1 MKIMNKYYI
10 ILFTFLLLS
19 CRTQK
24 IVEFHDKDTAEV
36 RTEYIHKTDS
46 FYQRDSIYLE
56 SKTINDTVY
65 LTKELWK
72 TILRH
77 DHDTITKTDTL
88 RIVDVQKVDKEV
100 IKKDYDF
107 TAKVALICIFLTV
120 VISTIYRKD

>member
-1 MKIMNKYYI
+1 MNKYSI
-10 ILFTFLLLS
+10 LIFTLFTFLLLS
-19 CRTQK
+19 CRTTK
-24 IVEFHDKDTAEV
+24 IEEFHDKDTAEV
-36 RTEYIHKTDS
+36 RTEYIHKVDS

-72 TILRH
+72 TILKH

-88 RIVDVQKVDKEV
+88 RIVDVQTRDKEV

-107 TAKVALICIFLTV
+107 TAKVALICIFLTF
-120 VISTIYRKD
+120 VISTLYRKD